1 LARLLLRAGHEVLVA
16 GRDPAPALAFVREHG
31 GQPLLLDLR
40 EDLSPI
46 ARAAPGLV
54 VDAAGPFQTYETNT
68 YRVARFCIENG
79 INYID
84 LSDDAGF
91 AAGIAALD
99 DMATRTGVFA
109 LSGASSV
116 PTISAAAV
124 AVVSAHPASG
134 SAASWQ
140 RKREY
145 DVGGLFYFD
154 VGLYAPLRG
163 GLIVRYRGCVTP
175 DCEQAPET
183 TAWLWE

>member
-1 LARLLLRAGHEVLVA
+1 VRHSGSQAKATPADMRVVVLGGYGAFGGRLARLLLRAGHEVLVA
-16 GRDPAPALAFVREHG
+16 GRDPPRALAFVREHG

-46 ARAAPGLV
+46 ARAAPGPV

-124 AVVSAHPASG
+124 AVVSGHPASG

-140 RKREY
+140 RKPRIRRRRP
-145 DVGGLFYFD
+145 FPF
-154 VGLYAPLRG
+154 
-163 GLIVRYRGCVTP
+163 
-175 DCEQAPET
+175 
-183 TAWLWE
+183 